1 MKLFN
6 WINPLWIMDNFLT
19 TYFDPV
25 TATAAATAAGAAAA
39 PTAATVLP
47 AVAAPSIL
55 GGGLT
60 GAGMMTAGSP
70 IIPGLLASSTPGLMG
85 GLGTLGGTAM
95 GATGAASALNPSVP
109 TTFMNEN
116 ISPLLTN
123 EATRNA
129 ASFNPSQF
137 ATQGFTDGVMNQYA
151 PNFADIARGTS
162 EGFTGGGYG
171 PGFFEN
177 LGSSAMDAVKANP
190 FQAGTLG
197 LNLYDRMTPSQAPL
211 QPSPMLSAQQ
221 LMGQQGPVPTP
232 QFNSIPQLPRRPI
245 YIG

>member
-19 TYFDPV
+19 TRFDPV
-25 TATAAATAAGAAAA
+25 TATAATTLAAEA
-39 PTAATVLP
+39 LP

-60 GAGMMTAGSP
+60 GAGMMTAGAP
-70 IIPGLLASSTPGLMG
+70 IVPGLLASSTPGLMG
-85 GLGTLGGTAM
+85 GLGSLGGAAM
-95 GATGAASALNPSVP
+95 GATGAASALNPAVP
-109 TTFMNEN
+109 TTFMNQN

-123 EATRNA
+123 EATRAA

-162 EGFTGGGYG
+162 EGFTGGGYAG
-171 PGFFEN
+171 SFLDN
-177 LGSSAMDAVKANP
+177 IGSSAMDAVKANP
-190 FQAGTLG
+190 FGAAGLG
-197 LNLYDRMTPSQAPL
+197 MGIYDRMNQTQAPL
-211 QPSPMLSAQQ
+211 QPSAMLRSQQ
-221 LMGQQGPVPTP
+221 LLGQQMPSPTP

>member
-109 TTFMNEN
+109 TTFMNQN

-123 EATRNA
+123 EATRTA

-151 PNFADIARGTS
+151 PNFADVARGTS
-162 EGFTGGGYG
+162 EGFTGGGYAG
-171 PGFFEN
+171 SFLDN
-177 LGSSAMDAVKANP
+177 IGSSAMDSIKANP
-190 FQAGTLG
+190 FGAAGLG
-197 LNLYDRMTPSQAPL
+197 MGVYDRMNQKQEPLKPS
-211 QPSPMLSAQQ
+211 SMQQ
-221 LMGQQGPVPTP
+221 LIRQQQAAPPA
-232 QFNSIPQLPRRPI
+232 QFNSMLQLPRRPI

>member
-25 TATAAATAAGAAAA
+25 TATAAATAASAAA
-39 PTAATVLP
+39 PTAAAALP

-162 EGFTGGGYG
+162 EGFTGGGYS
-171 PGFFEN
+171 
-177 LGSSAMDAVKANP
+177 GSFLNNIGGSAMDAVKANP
-190 FQAGTLG
+190 FGAAGLG
-197 LNLYDRMTPSQAPL
+197 MGVYDRMNQSQAPL
-211 QPSPMLSAQQ
+211 QPSAMLRSQQ
-221 LMGQQGPVPTP
+221 LLGQQMPSPTP
-232 QFNSIPQLPRRPI
+232 QFNSALQLPRRPI